1 MASSSKLPLMER
13 QETLS
18 PSKWMSRNLK
28 GSMKRR
34 SSSSLRRISTQVETR
49 EDTKATEK
57 LSALSSGQ
65 RSRSGS
71 SKVLPGKRL
80 AVYVQIYFNYF
91 ATVHLSSNEKQ
102 GALNGRSR
110 SASLHNARHS
120 EFSQL
125 SFLWNDD
132 LRMQR
137 VASHDAEVEVDDLYV
152 DDDEAYNAMYELPFS
167 QADENAPLNKSV
179 TIIPETQPQLS
190 GSLDSVQAPDS
201 TPQITSSLEAQ
212 DGSHDLSA
220 NADKP
225 LKSIPVVTPSK
236 FKPHLPAV
244 KSISQL
250 IPTLQKDGGPFSSS
264 IETQSTQKKR
274 VGANHQEADEEQGTA
289 TDEDVDEIEESSS
302 LPLRERGLQL
312 AEIHRQQRLEITQ
325 IGTRRSLDVVLSGRR
340 SLSVTAPSNLRTS
353 IPPEPILQ
361 DEDALVQHMEDQFM
375 DLDGRAGASLQ
386 SNLTNGV
393 PLVSN
398 GISSQRPH
406 SSQVVEVLEE
416 EQFDPSDE
424 ENEDD
429 IKSVAKSLS
438 LGEEDLPEDDPFRAG
453 DHHEI
458 SRPETPTTTTSAQV
472 MSS

>member
-1 MASSSKLPLMER
+1 
-13 QETLS
+13 
-18 PSKWMSRNLK
+18 
-28 GSMKRR
+28 
-34 SSSSLRRISTQVETR
+34 
-49 EDTKATEK
+49 
-57 LSALSSGQ
+57 
-65 RSRSGS
+65 
-71 SKVLPGKRL
+71 
-80 AVYVQIYFNYF
+80 
-91 ATVHLSSNEKQ
+91 
-102 GALNGRSR
+102 
-110 SASLHNARHS
+110 
-120 EFSQL
+120 
-125 SFLWNDD
+125 
-132 LRMQR
+132 MQR

-152 DDDEAYNAMYELPFS
+152 EDDEAYNAMDELPFS

-179 TIIPETQPQLS
+179 TIIPETQPQVS
-190 GSLDSVQAPDS
+190 GSLAPDS

-212 DGSHDLSA
+212 DGSRDLSA

-250 IPTLQKDGGPFSSS
+250 IPILQKDGGPFSSS
-264 IETQSTQKKR
+264 IETQSTQQKR
-274 VGANHQEADEEQGTA
+274 VGANRQEADEEQGSA

-398 GISSQRPH
+398 GISSRRPR
-406 SSQVVEVLEE
+406 SSQVVEE

-438 LGEEDLPEDDPFRAG
+438 LGEEDLPEDDPFLAG